1 MTEGNP
7 LAVLSQGILFAK
19 KRKDLFTEKNKLFLP
34 YL

>member
-19 KRKDLFTEKNKLFLP
+19 KRKDLFTEKKLFLP
-34 YL
+34 HL